1 MRQTPMRPLSL
12 GLIPLGLIPL
22 GLVLLGLVL
31 LGLVLLLAAPAALGQ
46 GSIRGTVTD
55 ADTGEPLPGVNLI
68 VAGTARGAA
77 TDLDGGFALTGLRT
91 GEYSVQATY
100 IGYETKLF
108 TGVRV
113 RDGEATRLDVELAE
127 AVLSAEGEV
136 VVVGERPLV
145 DVEQSSSAYTISRE
159 QIEAAPVREVQD
171 VVATQAGVVKD
182 PTGLYIR
189 GGRANETGYIVD
201 GVSAKDPLAGTGFG
215 LDIGS
220 NAFAEVEVT
229 TGGAGA
235 EVGDVTSG
243 VVSVVTQDG
252 TDEFRGY
259 LAHKRD
265 NLGFNDGWR
274 SSYNEELFE
283 LNVSGPV
290 LRQKLRFFVS
300 GQAQLS
306 DGFTRFTSTPTQ
318 VRSSLLDGT
327 TFMPRTDN
335 RWNGVGK
342 LTWLPRPGMKAQA
355 SYQRSLTVN
364 QNTRMLQVTGNDD
377 VIRPGFQYA
386 FSLQP
391 DAANT
396 YAHDNTVAYLKW
408 SHVLGTRSFYE
419 LQLSRLFTRL
429 RADANGRNWRP
440 ANVDSELDP
449 ESIPGY
455 PGSLFG
461 DFDSVPV
468 DTSLLVLPGPGL
480 FNNGG
485 IATRWHDHYAE
496 EWTLKGVYTLFSP
509 DKTLRLETGFESK
522 FNDYQWIDIVRPW
535 IGAPIIVDGDTT
547 ETNRLGQ
554 SADLWRVRPLR
565 GAAFSTGQI
574 RYNGLIANL
583 GLRFEYWAPGQYVD
597 DLVADTTAFTIP
609 NAIRDEYLDQ
619 TVGLFGRRFKFRLL
633 PKLRVSFPV
642 RDNQVLFFNYG
653 HSTKLPHP
661 TFVYTGLDPFFQDR
675 SFFADLGNPN
685 LNPEVDISYEIGLRS
700 QITSDDALTVTG
712 FWRDKFDFITATD
725 LRIRDATGRETRRAF
740 RINGD
745 FARIRGLEVSY
756 LKRVGAWFQ
765 GQITAAYSRATGLSS
780 TNDDAIRQFLDEE
793 GNVDTTVETP
803 LAWDRPLDLKANVLL
818 RYDRRRPL
826 LGVPGLNRFKLYL
839 ASTFRS
845 GQRYTPV
852 VFQGRE
858 RNPFTGE
865 NDWRPI
871 YTESSDPADRFSEV
885 GKPWWWFDLTVERA
899 LGVFGNDVLLTL
911 EVTNLFNQQ
920 NAVIV
925 NPVTGEAYPDVDPEF
940 VRDNA
945 ADLRD
950 DDAYDVETGVRDLR
964 YEDPQSSGLPPFN
977 PSRFLPQRH
986 VLLGL
991 SYRF

>member
-1 MRQTPMRPLSL
+1 MRPSFSL
-12 GLIPLGLIPL
+12 GLLLCGLL
-22 GLVLLGLVL
+22 F
-31 LGLVLLLAAPAALGQ
+31 LASGAAYAQ
-46 GSIRGTVTD
+46 GSLRGTVTD
-55 ADTGEPLPGVNLI
+55 ADTGEPLPGVNI
-68 VAGTARGAA
+68 IIPGTSQGAA
-77 TDLDGGFALTGLRT
+77 TDFDGEFAITGLRT
-91 GEYSVQATY
+91 GEYNVQATY

-108 TGVRV
+108 TGIRI
-113 RDGEATRLDVELAE
+113 RDGESTNLDIELAE

-145 DVEQSSSAYTISRE
+145 DVEQASSAVTISQD

-189 GGRANETGYIVD
+189 GGRANETGFIVD

-229 TGGAGA
+229 TGGVSA

-252 TDEFRGY
+252 TDQFRGY
-259 LAHKRD
+259 VAHKRD
-265 NLGFNDGWR
+265 NLGFNDDWR
-274 SSYNEELFE
+274 STFNEEIYE
-283 LNVSGPV
+283 LNVSGPI
-290 LRQKLRFFVS
+290 LPGTLRFFVS
-300 GQAQLS
+300 GQAQLA
-306 DGFTRFTSTPTQ
+306 DGFTRFTANPTQ
-318 VRSSLLDGT
+318 VRSSLIDGT
-327 TFMPRTDN
+327 TLMPRTGN

-342 LTWLPRPGMKAQA
+342 LTYLPRPGLKLQG

-377 VIRPGFQYA
+377 IIRPGFQYA

-391 DAANT
+391 DLANT
-396 YAHDNTVAYLKW
+396 YAHDNTITYLKW
-408 SHVLGTRSFYE
+408 SHVLGDRSFYE
-419 LQLSRLFTRL
+419 LQVSRLFTRL

-440 ANVDSELDP
+440 ENVDSELDP
-449 ESIPGY
+449 ESIVDY
-455 PGSLFG
+455 PGDIFG
-461 DFDSVPV
+461 DFDFDDLPV

-485 IATRWHDHYAE
+485 VATRWHDHFAE
-496 EWTLKGVYTLFSP
+496 EITLKGVYTLFGAGQSW
-509 DKTLRLETGFESK
+509 RVESGFESK

-554 SADLWRVRPLR
+554 SSDLWRVKPLR
-565 GAAFSTGQI
+565 GALFSTGQV
-574 RYNGLIANL
+574 RYRGLIANV
-583 GLRFEYWAPGQYVD
+583 GLRFEYWAPGEYVD
-597 DLVADTTAFTIP
+597 DLVADTSAYTIP
-609 NAIRDEYLDQ
+609 DAIRDDYMDE

-642 RDNQVLFFNYG
+642 RENQVLFFNYG
-653 HSTKLPHP
+653 HSTQLPHP

-685 LNPEVDISYEIGLRS
+685 LNPEVDISYELGLRS
-700 QITSDDALTVTG
+700 QITQNDALTVTG

-725 LRIRDATGRETRRAF
+725 IRIRDATGRETRRAF

-745 FARIRGLEVSY
+745 FARIRGVEVSY
-756 LKRVGAWFQ
+756 LKRIGRWFQ
-765 GQITAAYSRATGLSS
+765 GQATVAYSRATGLSS

-803 LAWDRPLDLKANVLL
+803 LAWDRPLDVKANVLL
-818 RYDRRRPL
+818 THDREGPL
-826 LGVPGLNRFKLYL
+826 WGVPGLNRFKVYL
-839 ASTFRS
+839 ATTFRS

-865 NDWRPI
+865 DDWRPV
-871 YTESSDPADRFSEV
+871 YTFSNDPADRFSEV
-885 GKPWWWFDLTVERA
+885 GEPWWWFDFSLERA
-899 LGVFGNDVLLTL
+899 IDVFGSDVLLTV

-925 NPVTGEAYPDVDPEF
+925 NPVTGEAYPNVSAEF

-945 ADLRD
+945 QSLRD
-950 DDAYDVETGVRDLR
+950 DGAYDVVTGVRDLR

-977 PSRFLPQRH
+977 PSRFLPQRQ
-986 VLLGL
+986 VLIGL